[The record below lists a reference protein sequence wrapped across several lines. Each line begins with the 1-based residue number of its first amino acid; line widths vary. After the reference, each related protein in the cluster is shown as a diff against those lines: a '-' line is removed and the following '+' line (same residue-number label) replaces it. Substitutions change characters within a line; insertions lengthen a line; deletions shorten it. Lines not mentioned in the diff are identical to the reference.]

1 MLDTSPPP
9 GLERM
14 QVQLFQGQADI
25 SIALSVLEEEKSG
38 PVHFLHPVT
47 ATWSVLSVKKITHV
61 RVSLTNVY
69 HLCRLEVRFKG
80 NERRW
85 KFLARPF
92 EGPLWLAVFVYAVIL
107 IAVMACIRYL
117 VFLLAVPGCQKY
129 ENNTFGLNTLWSL
142 STICLQ
148 GKC

>member
-47 ATWSVLSVKKITHV
+47 ATWSVLSVNNNA
-61 RVSLTNVY
+61 R
-69 HLCRLEVRFKG
+69 EGFP
-80 NERRW
+80 NECIPP
-85 KFLARPF
+85 LQARS
-92 EGPLWLAVFVYAVIL
+92 
-107 IAVMACIRYL
+107 
-117 VFLLAVPGCQKY
+117 
-129 ENNTFGLNTLWSL
+129 TL
-142 STICLQ
+142 
-148 GKC
+148 